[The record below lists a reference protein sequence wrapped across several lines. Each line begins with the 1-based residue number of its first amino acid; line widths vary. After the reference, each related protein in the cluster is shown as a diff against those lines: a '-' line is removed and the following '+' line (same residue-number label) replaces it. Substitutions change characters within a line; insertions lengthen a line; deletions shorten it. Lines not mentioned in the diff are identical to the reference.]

1 MIHLD
6 TRFFLGALQP
16 DSRAARQLETWLKNG
31 EELNLSAI
39 AWFDLLAA
47 TFTDAQRQQA
57 SRLFPRPE
65 PFLAEDAEKAADLFH
80 LIGRRRALWSAC
92 QVSAV
97 AMRVGALLATETPE
111 DFEPL
116 VMLGLKLMR

>member
-6 TRFFLGALQP
+6 TRFFLEALEP
-16 DSRAARQLETWLKNG
+16 DSQAARQLETWLENG

-39 AWFDLLAA
+39 AWFELLAG
-47 TFTDAQRQQA
+47 TFTDAERRQA

-65 PFLAEDAEKAADLFH
+65 PFLAEDAEKAAELFH
-80 LIGRRRALWSAC
+80 LVGSRRALWSSC
-92 QVSAV
+92 QLSAV
-97 AMRVGALLATETPE
+97 AIRVGALLATENPE

-116 VMLGLKLMR
+116 VLLGLKLMR